1 MARRC
6 CMLIVSCFVF
16 ELHASYF
23 ISTMKHMSYKRLQGT
38 KAVLQASYID
48 HSRTLSTK
56 LRMKRPVVA
65 TVVTVLLS
73 VAAARVAPSGHVRHA
88 LRDEHLDSLWTKE
101 NRIEGD
107 TIVPV

>member
-1 MARRC
+1 
-6 CMLIVSCFVF
+6 
-16 ELHASYF
+16 
-23 ISTMKHMSYKRLQGT
+23 MKHMSYKRLQGT